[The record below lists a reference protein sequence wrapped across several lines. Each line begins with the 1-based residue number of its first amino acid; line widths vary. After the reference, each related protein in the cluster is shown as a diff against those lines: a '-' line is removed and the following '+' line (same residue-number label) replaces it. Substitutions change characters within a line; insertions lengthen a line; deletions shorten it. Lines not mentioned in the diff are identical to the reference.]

1 MKSLSEIPEKGGFTR
16 ARVTQIINLLKS
28 PSDWKDLLLG
38 LAEPK
43 ELRKYSERK
52 LRTNQNSCSEPMV
65 ELPQKSRGKQK
76 HPPETIVV
84 EIDELLPRMNLEA
97 QKELVVN
104 PASGGTL
111 PVEYPEETSQYPS
124 F

>member
-1 MKSLSEIPEKGGFTR
+1 
-16 ARVTQIINLLKS
+16 
-28 PSDWKDLLLG
+28 
-38 LAEPK
+38 
-43 ELRKYSERK
+43 
-52 LRTNQNSCSEPMV
+52 MV